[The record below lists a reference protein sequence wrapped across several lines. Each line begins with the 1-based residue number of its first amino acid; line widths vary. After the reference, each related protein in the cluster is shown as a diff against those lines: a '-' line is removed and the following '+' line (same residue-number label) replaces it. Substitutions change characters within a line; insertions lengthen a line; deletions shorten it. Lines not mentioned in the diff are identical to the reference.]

1 MKFIIILLYKDV
13 VMTLRHLKIF
23 VAVCETGSVTAAGE
37 KLYIAQPSVSL
48 AISELEDYYGLKL
61 FDRISKRMYITESGK
76 RFFQYATHIVSLFD
90 DLESEIKNYDT
101 TGVIR
106 IGTSITIG
114 NCLLVQYIKAFRETH
129 PCMKVQAVIDNSC
142 AIEQQVLN
150 NHLDIGLI
158 EGEVHSSYIVSKCF
172 RDDELVLICST
183 AHPFVKL
190 DEVDMDTLKT
200 EDFILREKGSAG
212 REIFDGIM
220 AAAGAD
226 IVPLWESISTQAIL
240 AAVRAGLGLSI
251 LPYLLVRDYIDRNEI
266 KTVKIKDVSLKRK
279 FNIIYHKNKFI
290 TQSAKDFI
298 DLCK

>member
-1 MKFIIILLYKDV
+1 
-13 VMTLRHLKIF
+13 MTLRHLRIF
-23 VAVCETGSVTAAGE
+23 VAVCESGSVTAAGE

-48 AISELEDYYGLKL
+48 AISELEDFYGLKL
-61 FDRISKRMYITESGK
+61 FDRISKRMVITESGR
-76 RFFQYATHIVSLFD
+76 RFLQYAVHIVGLFD
-90 DLESEIKNYDT
+90 DLEKEVKNYDA

-114 NCLLVQYIKAFRETH
+114 NCLLISYIQKFKETH
-129 PCMKVQAVIDNSC
+129 PNMKVQAIINNSYS
-142 AIEQQVLN
+142 IEQEILN

-158 EGEVHSSYIVSKCF
+158 EGEAHSTYIKSASF
-172 RDDELVLICST
+172 MDDDLVFICST
-183 AHPFVKL
+183 THPFAEIG
-190 DEVDMDTLKT
+190 EVDLDMLKS

-220 AAAGAD
+220 AASGAD

-240 AAVRAGLGLSI
+240 RAVSAGMGLSI
-251 LPYLLVRDYIDRNEI
+251 LPYLLVKEYVDRDEVRIINI
-266 KTVKIKDVSLKRK
+266 KNISLKRK

-290 TQSAKDFI
+290 TQSAQDFI

>member
-1 MKFIIILLYKDV
+1 
-13 VMTLRHLKIF
+13 MTLRHLRIF

-37 KLYIAQPSVSL
+37 KLFIAQPSVSL
-48 AISELEDYYGLKL
+48 AISELEEFYGLKL
-61 FDRISKRMYITESGK
+61 FDRISKRMFITESGR
-76 RFFQYATHIVSLFD
+76 RFLQYATHIVSLFD

-114 NCLLVQYIKAFRETH
+114 NCLLIQYIKNFRQTH
-129 PCMKVQAVIDNSC
+129 PLIKVQVVINNSYS
-142 AIEQQVLN
+142 IEQEILN

-158 EGEVHSSYIVSKCF
+158 EGEVHSTYIKSESF
-172 RDDELVLICST
+172 MDDELVLICGT
-183 AHPFVKL
+183 KHPFAKL
-190 DEVDMDTLKT
+190 GEVDVDMLKT

-220 AAAGAD
+220 TAAGAD

-240 AAVRAGLGLSI
+240 RAVSAGLGLSI
-251 LPYLLVRDYIDRNEI
+251 LPYLLVKEYIERNEI
-266 KTVKIKDVSLKRK
+266 ETIKIKNISLKRK